1 MQQIKEKLQQFR
13 QELYDL
19 FIKRPDA
26 IFNLLDALSGDG
38 HQYNSVVELSQSP
51 HFEREYSS
59 ITDAIT
65 HGLSDVD
72 FKKYKCRYL
81 TIPGR

>member
-19 FIKRPDA
+19 FNKRPDA

-38 HQYNSVVELSQSP
+38 HQYKSVVELSQSP
-51 HFEREYSS
+51 RFEREYSS

-65 HGLSDVD
+65 HGLSDAD
-72 FKKYKCRYL
+72 FKKN
-81 TIPGR
+81 TNAGI